1 MLKTLYLFLGSEI
14 FLFLIDWLITTFL
27 TLKEKQNKLELTDM
41 IDFPSL
47 SLENPPVITSI
58 KYVWYLYDGNSSI

>member
-47 SLENPPVITSI
+47 SLENPPVVTSI

>member
-14 FLFLIDWLITTFL
+14 FSFLIDWLITTFL

-47 SLENPPVITSI
+47 SFENPPVVTSI

>member
-14 FLFLIDWLITTFL
+14 FSFLIDWLITTFL

-47 SLENPPVITSI
+47 SLENPPVVTSI